1 MLWLTICQWRQNLV
15 KHICLEPLKQVGFL
29 CVLGKLAGPLMKVG
43 FALAKKFLSSLAT
56 MTLKSSIAIQRE
68 TVNAEKELP

>member
-1 MLWLTICQWRQNLV
+1 
-15 KHICLEPLKQVGFL
+15 
-29 CVLGKLAGPLMKVG
+29 MKVG

-68 TVNAEKELP
+68 TVNPEKELP